1 METDKDASPSREF
14 WERHYRGDDPST
26 PPPGPNAA
34 FAELAGELALVPLR
48 EPERG
53 TGAHRA
59 LELACGRGGDAL
71 WLAARGWNVTAVD
84 VSEHVLAVLG
94 ERARRAGVE
103 DRLTT
108 RRHDLALSVPDTG
121 SWDLVYANYFQ
132 TPVDIDRDA
141 VLRRVSRSVGEGGLL
156 VVLDHASSAPWSWE
170 QRDDFPAP
178 EDLWR
183 SLDLGAEWTGLVCER
198 RSRTAHGPD
207 GRSARVS
214 DNVVVARR
222 RTGATPKGPARTPAA
237 QPRRRDQPPPRT
249 GTGEKEVLTG
259 FLAYLRESVLAKLDG
274 APEQHVRAPGVASG
288 TNLLGLVKHLAHV
301 ERSLF
306 LGEEVS
312 DWQATFHADAGETT
326 AGVLEGYR
334 AAVAAADRAI
344 ADCDDLGRPAHA
356 GHRGKTAPSMRW
368 ALVHMIEETGRHAG
382 HLDILR
388 ELVDGRTGR

>member
-1 METDKDASPSREF
+1 METDKNTSPSREF
-14 WERHYRGDDPST
+14 WEPRYRGGDPST

-34 FAELAGELALVPLR
+34 FARLAGELALVPPP

-53 TGAHRA
+53 ADARRA

-71 WLAARGWNVTAVD
+71 WLAGRGWDVTAVD
-84 VSEHVLAVLG
+84 VAEHALAVLA
-94 ERARRAGVE
+94 ERARRAGVG

-108 RRHDLALSVPDTG
+108 RRHDLALSVPDAG
-121 SWDLVYANYFQ
+121 PWDLVYANYFH

-141 VLRRVSRSVGEGGLL
+141 VLRRVSRSVGGGGLL
-156 VVLDHASSAPWSWE
+156 VVIDHASSAPWSWE

-178 EDLWR
+178 EELWR
-183 SLDLGAEWTGLVCER
+183 SLDLGADWTGLVCER
-198 RSRTAHGPD
+198 RSRLAHGPD

-222 RTGATPKGPARTPAA
+222 RTGATPKGSTRTADAPS
-237 QPRRRDQPPPRT
+237 RRRDQPPP
-249 GTGEKEVLTG
+249 GTGSAEKEVLTG

-274 APEQHVRAPGVASG
+274 APEQHVRTPGVASG

-301 ERSLF
+301 ERALF
-306 LGEEVS
+306 LGEEVG
-312 DWQATFHADAGETT
+312 DWQATFHADTGETT

-344 ADCDDLGRPAHA
+344 ADCDDLGGPAHA
-356 GHRGKTAPSMRW
+356 GRWNGPAPSMRW